1 MLSLLKK
8 VLISLVLLSF
18 TLNAS
23 TKEVSKVE
31 ITQMEQLELFKK
43 AQIKIIKAYDIGSLY
58 ILTIDVQGNKDE
70 IYLTKDKKLILSG
83 DVIDANNG
91 MKVSAPVDLTGVRG
105 KEAFVFGNGKDEYF
119 LFTDPEC
126 PYCKKFESYFSQIED
141 KVKIKVFFFPLSF
154 HENAKDISLFIM
166 SQKSYDDKVMAMT
179 TTTKDSEDFKEWRK
193 NKKVSE
199 KIEKSL
205 EKQMNIAQNLGITGT
220 PSLFDKNGNKII
232 WAQML
237 QDYGITVE

>member
-8 VLISLVLLSF
+8 ILISLVLLSF

-126 PYCKKFESYFSQIED
+126 PYCKKFESYLPQIKD
-141 KVKIKVFFFPLSF
+141 KVKIRVFYFPLES
-154 HENAKDISLFIM
+154 HENAKDLSLYVM
-166 SQKSYDDKVMAMT
+166 SQKTTSQKIDAMF
-179 TTTKDSEDFKEWRK
+179 D
-193 NKKVSE
+193 VSE
-199 KIEKSL
+199 
-205 EKQMNIAQNLGITGT
+205 NL
-220 PSLFDKNGNKII
+220 DKAKNAKYS
-232 WAQML
+232 QS
-237 QDYGITVE
+237 Q

>member
-126 PYCKKFESYFSQIED
+126 PYCKKFESYFDKIED
-141 KVKIKVFFFPLSF
+141 KVKMRVFFYPLPF
-154 HENAKDISLFIM
+154 HKNAKDLSLYIM
-166 SQKSYDDKVMAMT
+166 SKKGYAEQTKAMT
-179 TTTKDSEDFKEWRK
+179 TAT
-193 NKKVSE
+193 
-199 KIEKSL
+199 EKSPEFINRKYKNGEL
-205 EKQMNIAQNLGITGT
+205 EKLQKELDEQMAIASSLGVAGT
-220 PSLFDKNGNKII
+220 PSVFDKNGNKVSWVKI
-232 WAQML
+232 L
-237 QDYGITVE
+237 QEHGVELK

>member
-8 VLISLVLLSF
+8 ILISLVLLSF

-126 PYCKKFESYFSQIED
+126 PYCKKFESYLPQIKD
-141 KVKIKVFFFPLSF
+141 KVKIRVFYFPLES
-154 HENAKDISLFIM
+154 HENAKDLSLYVM
-166 SQKSYDDKVMAMT
+166 SQKTTSQKIDAMFDASENLDKA
-179 TTTKDSEDFKEWRK
+179 K
-193 NKKVSE
+193 NAKYSQSQLAK
-199 KIEKSL
+199 L
-205 EKQMNIAQNLGITGT
+205 EKHLEEQVQIGMNLNVQGT
-220 PSLFDKNGNKII
+220 PTIFDKNGNSLV
-232 WAQML
+232 WVHML
-237 QDYGITVE
+237 EKYGIEVR